1 MNLSF
6 PCLKRD
12 MDRVKQIWIHRKKI
26 YVQADLNRFGMDKTC
41 RRAGS

>member
-12 MDRVKQIWIHRKKI
+12 MDRVKMLWIHRNKI
-26 YVQADLNRFGMDKTC
+26 YEQSNLDRFVSVEGG
-41 RRAGS
+41 RGSGS